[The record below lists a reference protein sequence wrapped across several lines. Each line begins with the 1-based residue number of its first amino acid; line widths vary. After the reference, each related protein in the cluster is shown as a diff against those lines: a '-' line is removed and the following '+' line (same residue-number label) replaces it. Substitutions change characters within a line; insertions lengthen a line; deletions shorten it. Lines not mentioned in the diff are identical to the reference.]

1 MHALRSTTVAT
12 FLFCMLA
19 LALLAPA
26 SGSDDQPSATW
37 TVIAYMADDYY
48 ITLSWQDDLNEM
60 EAAQQAPG
68 TNIVALVD
76 PLGPNNSMILKISH
90 DPNFLDPTIVSHAI
104 DDSGAVI
111 SNGEVDMGSPA
122 TLSALIEFAARSFPA
137 EHYVLDL
144 WGHGAGWRG
153 LCPDGTDILTLP
165 ELRTALSDATSAIGK
180 RLDMVVVDS
189 CAEASVEMLCE
200 IDGYADFFVA
210 SEKDVP
216 YEGLPYALVLN
227 DLASSPAQGVERYA
241 SRIVDDYVTW
251 SVTNSEYS
259 TTMAAFNL
267 TSGQSLCTLSS
278 SLEYYDPIFHDK
290 FSSVLEFSEHYEN
303 VSTIDYGD
311 MLALL
316 SKSDIPLSIRKGAI
330 DELMSLSRLIAHFAK
345 YSNPDATDGI
355 DVENATGMT
364 IYVPSANPYDDTYDM
379 LRIIDT
385 GWDMTG
391 RILSGATATIPNGP
405 MPLIVYENALIGG
418 AALPNAANITMPVTY
433 GVLDLVVFRYS
444 SWGFAEN
451 QSHISEGQQAAISG
465 IAGKLAVDVSTHS
478 QSEPRT
484 ATSYHRLNITLYGE
498 SKLEVEVFR
507 GGEHLLENNYEVS
520 LDGPT
525 GNNTASFSKGS
536 YTANLTIPYDAEVG
550 DKVTIIVRDRGSGEI
565 LTTMT
570 TVIAPSSMTAY
581 IEIRDHRS
589 NVAEEIVLASMSI
602 LPGVLV
608 FIFATMLHRQQ
619 KGRRE

>member
-1 MHALRSTTVAT
+1 
-12 FLFCMLA
+12 
-19 LALLAPA
+19 
-26 SGSDDQPSATW
+26 
-37 TVIAYMADDYY
+37 
-48 ITLSWQDDLNEM
+48 
-60 EAAQQAPG
+60 
-68 TNIVALVD
+68 
-76 PLGPNNSMILKISH
+76 
-90 DPNFLDPTIVSHAI
+90 
-104 DDSGAVI
+104 
-111 SNGEVDMGSPA
+111 
-122 TLSALIEFAARSFPA
+122 
-137 EHYVLDL
+137 
-144 WGHGAGWRG
+144 
-153 LCPDGTDILTLP
+153 
-165 ELRTALSDATSAIGK
+165 
-180 RLDMVVVDS
+180 
-189 CAEASVEMLCE
+189 
-200 IDGYADFFVA
+200 
-210 SEKDVP
+210 
-216 YEGLPYALVLN
+216 
-227 DLASSPAQGVERYA
+227 
-241 SRIVDDYVTW
+241 
-251 SVTNSEYS
+251 
-259 TTMAAFNL
+259 
-267 TSGQSLCTLSS
+267 
-278 SLEYYDPIFHDK
+278 
-290 FSSVLEFSEHYEN
+290 
-303 VSTIDYGD
+303 
-311 MLALL
+311 
-316 SKSDIPLSIRKGAI
+316 
-330 DELMSLSRLIAHFAK
+330 
-345 YSNPDATDGI
+345 
-355 DVENATGMT
+355 
-364 IYVPSANPYDDTYDM
+364 
-379 LRIIDT
+379 
-385 GWDMTG
+385 
-391 RILSGATATIPNGP
+391 

-581 IEIRDHRS
+581 IEIPEHRS

-608 FIFATMLHRQQ
+608 FIFATMLHRQR